1 MKPRLTFYGV
11 IIFVLAMGLHMMFA
25 LALLLL
31 KLISNDH
38 LNLTCKPFIET
49 TLLVTI
55 SGLFLG
61 VIMVLFELL
70 WIKKDNRIVQ
80 NNPVS
85 PDEKLTVVLT
95 AYNDE
100 LSIQE
105 AVRDFQVHPR
115 VQRVIVISNNSTD
128 RTMEFAKETGAIV
141 YNETLQGYGACV
153 YRALTEGMN
162 QTDTTLTLLCEGDC
176 TFRAH
181 DIDKFLA
188 YLPHADIVNGS
199 RIVEQLRTGGSQLTT
214 FMYYG
219 NFFVGK
225 LLEFKHVEQGTLTDV
240 GTTYKLCRNN
250 ALQAL
255 LPNLSPKINLEF
267 NPYLLDTAL
276 EMKMKI
282 VECPITFYPRVGASK
297 GGNKNNLVALNLGL
311 RMMFG
316 LIISWKPLS
325 AR

>member
-1 MKPRLTFYGV
+1 MKLRLTFYGV
-11 IIFVLAMGLHMMFA
+11 IIFVVAMGLHMTC
-25 LALLLL
+25 ALLMLIL
-31 KLISNDH
+31 KITSGDIHYPVLQAVV
-38 LNLTCKPFIET
+38 ET
-49 TLLVTI
+49 TFIFTI

-61 VIMVLFELL
+61 VIMVLIELL
-70 WIKKDNRIVQ
+70 YIKKDNRIVQ
-80 NNPVS
+80 NDPVS
-85 PDEKLTVVLT
+85 ASEKLTVVLT

-100 LSIQE
+100 LSIRD
-105 AVRDFQVHPR
+105 AVRDFQAHPR
-115 VQRVIVISNNSTD
+115 VQRVIVISNNSKD
-128 RTMEFAKETGAIV
+128 RTMEFAAEAGATV

-153 YRALTEGMN
+153 YRALTEGIN
-162 QTDTTLTLLCEGDC
+162 QTDTKLTLLCEGDC

-181 DIDKFLA
+181 DIEKFLA

-240 GTTYKLCRNN
+240 GTTYKLCRNE
-250 ALQAL
+250 ALQKL
-255 LPNLSPKINLEF
+255 LPHLSPKVNLEF

-282 VECPITFYPRVGASK
+282 VECPITFYPRVGVSK
-297 GGNKNNLVALNLGL
+297 GGNKNNLVAFNLGI
-311 RMMFG
+311 RMISG
-316 LIISWKPLS
+316 LIFRWKTN
-325 AR
+325 